1 MAMSAPCAEPY
12 ILKESEVGSDMH
24 RQPRNWFKDAGDYAG
39 WYMLWGV
46 VFACLQP
53 VAPEALKGESLWTA
67 KLHQALFGAG
77 FGLTCA
83 VAYMVLQNGFN
94 RPRTKS
100 ISWIFAIGCWAVLS
114 MAVAL
119 LRGRIG

>member
-1 MAMSAPCAEPY
+1 
-12 ILKESEVGSDMH
+12 MH
-24 RQPRNWFKDAGDYAG
+24 REPRNWFKDASNYAG

-53 VAPEALKGESLWTA
+53 VAPAALQHTSLWAA

-77 FGLTCA
+77 FGLTCT
-83 VAYMVLQNGFN
+83 VVYLVLQNGFN
-94 RPRTKS
+94 RSRTKS

-119 LRGRIG
+119 VLGRIG

>member
-1 MAMSAPCAEPY
+1 
-12 ILKESEVGSDMH
+12 MH

-53 VAPEALKGESLWTA
+53 VAPGTASLWAA

-77 FGLTCA
+77 FGLSCA
-83 VAYMVLQNGFN
+83 MVYLVLQNGFN

-119 LRGRIG
+119 TLGRFD